1 MCQKRYLTIW
11 SCSEYAFGKQLCIF
25 FSLIFCS
32 TKSAQIYNGN
42 MEYYHMRKRGC
53 FELESIENLKEK
65 LDELLAVIFKHRP
78 VRKRD
83 SDLFNASYLKLH
95 FTLLNNEML
104 SECLSSLNL
113 QAKKESISKRW
124 RKDLVLELVQRSQI
138 TPLDES
144 STESVPAIE

>member
-1 MCQKRYLTIW
+1 MSFLLLFLNIVQYVNVIRTYLT
-11 SCSEYAFGKQLCIF
+11 
-25 FSLIFCS
+25 LIS
-32 TKSAQIYNGN
+32 
-42 MEYYHMRKRGC
+42 
-53 FELESIENLKEK
+53 
-65 LDELLAVIFKHRP
+65 
-78 VRKRD
+78 
-83 SDLFNASYLKLH
+83 KLH

-144 STESVPAIE
+144 STELVSASD